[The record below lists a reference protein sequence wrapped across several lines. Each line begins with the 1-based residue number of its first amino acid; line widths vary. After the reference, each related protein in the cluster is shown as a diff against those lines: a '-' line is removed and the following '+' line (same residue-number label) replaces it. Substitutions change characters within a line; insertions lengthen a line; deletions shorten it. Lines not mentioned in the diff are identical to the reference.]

1 LWSPC
6 VKSNWQTARK
16 SSPQNYGSSSFNAS
30 AGIEDFGRGHDS
42 QENQHSRRLL
52 NLERDTAE
60 LMCMPLLCSQRKRV
74 LEIGTSNGYSAIYLA
89 STLREIR
96 GSSSLVTIEK
106 DSTKALM
113 AKQNF
118 ERANL
123 DASIDLRVGSASE
136 IVKELTGP
144 FDCVFFDADRVSAP
158 EQLQLLLPNLT
169 DDVLLLADNV
179 LSHPGE
185 IEGYIRMF
193 DGLPDFWTSVVRIG
207 KRITR
212 RLSFT
217 RFQQIALESLFFAF
231 IRVHSRSLFRSPRLE
246 LRESSPGARLRCNY
260 DS

>member
-1 LWSPC
+1 MDHHLSTLL
-6 VKSNWQTARK
+6 QE
-16 SSPQNYGSSSFNAS
+16 
-30 AGIEDFGRGHDS
+30 IEDFGHGHDS
-42 QENQHSRRLL
+42 QESQHSRRLL
-52 NLERDTAE
+52 NLERDSAE
-60 LMCMPLLCSQRKRV
+60 LMRMLLLCSQRKCV

-106 DSTKALM
+106 DSSKALM

-118 ERANL
+118 KRANL
-123 DASIDLRVGSASE
+123 DASIDLRVGSATE

-158 EQLQLLLPNLT
+158 EQLQLLLPKLT

-193 DGLPDFWTSVVRIG
+193 DRLPDFTTSVVPIG
-207 KRITR
+207 KG
-212 RLSFT
+212 LHV
-217 RFQQIALESLFFAF
+217 AY
-231 IRVHSRSLFRSPRLE
+231 RSPGTSTSE
-246 LRESSPGARLRCNY
+246 NERERRERRER
-260 DS
+260 